1 MNTLSKLGFLLTM
14 KAQFTFIMT
23 CYDKKK
29 RFEHCIIWKVS
40 CINTVSNGKLEIQDA
55 DVLLKNV
62 GINDP
67 DKLFT
72 VLVSY
77 TIVHKKGIFLSPSP
91 PSPPPLSVLYV

>member
-62 GINDP
+62 GINDA

-72 VLVSY
+72 VLVS
-77 TIVHKKGIFLSPSP
+77 
-91 PSPPPLSVLYV
+91 